1 MTIHKALGSEYD
13 TVIIPLLPAH
23 KFLLTRNLI
32 YTAITR
38 AKEKVLIVGE
48 RRALCTAIRRID
60 TEQRGTKLA
69 QRIREF
75 SK

>member
-1 MTIHKALGSEYD
+1 MQKHLS
-13 TVIIPLLPAH
+13 LLADV
-23 KFLLTRNLI
+23 R
-32 YTAITR
+32 
-38 AKEKVLIVGE
+38 G
-48 RRALCTAIRRID
+48 CTAIRRID